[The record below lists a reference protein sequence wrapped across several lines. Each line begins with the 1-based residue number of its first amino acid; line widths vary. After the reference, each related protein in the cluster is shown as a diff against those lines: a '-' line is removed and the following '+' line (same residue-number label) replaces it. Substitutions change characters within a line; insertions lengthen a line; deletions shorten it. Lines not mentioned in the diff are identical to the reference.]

1 MRTMHQVNE
10 YRTVLILAA
19 AVAGA
24 GLMSACATTKT
35 ESVESASGHPWNSS
49 ESAAYERY
57 LTDQHLPYRPYADLS
72 ASDQQDYW
80 NWRAKHPG

>member
-1 MRTMHQVNE
+1 MQQVKE

-24 GLMSACATTKT
+24 GLMSACASTHTDT
-35 ESVESASGHPWNSS
+35 VESAPGQWNSH
-49 ESAAYERY
+49 ETAAYQRY
-57 LTDQHLPYRPYADLS
+57 LTDQHMPYRPYSELS
-72 ASDQQDYW
+72 AAEQQEYW